1 MIKGIALQTLRNA
14 EFLQFLK
21 LVLSIFSANDPAVL
35 QVLEQFNALEAA
47 KSNVEL
53 LFNKDQAS
61 AHTDEVAALD
71 AKRDDLI
78 NGIIALVQG
87 NTYHFDAA
95 IKKQALALQTNIA
108 SYGSGIAR
116 ENYLSET
123 AILDKLINDWET
135 KPELAA
141 AIVALQLSEWK
152 TQLASANAAFNA
164 KYLERTKEL
173 GAASPEKLKEKRQE
187 AANAYL
193 ELRDMLVSYANIN
206 KKKPPF
212 GNAVNELNALID
224 QYNSL
229 LASRK
234 GGGNEPEPPTPA
246 K

>member
-21 LVLSIFSANDPAVL
+21 LVLSIFSANDPATLLV
-35 QVLEQFNALEAA
+35 VEQFNALEAA
-47 KSNVEL
+47 KTDVEL

-61 AHTDEVAALD
+61 AHTDELAALD
-71 AKRDDLI
+71 AHRDDLI

-87 NTYHFDAA
+87 NAYHFDSA
-95 IKKQALALQTNIA
+95 IRKQALALQTNIA

-123 AILDKLINDWET
+123 AILDKLISDWET

-141 AIVALQLSEWK
+141 AIVALQLTNWK
-152 TQLASANAAFNA
+152 TQLAAANTAFSA
-164 KYLERTKEL
+164 KYIERTQEL

-187 AANAYL
+187 AADAYM
-193 ELRDMLVSYANIN
+193 ELRDMLGSYSNIN
-206 KKKPPF
+206 KKRPPF
-212 GNAVNELNALID
+212 GKTVNELNALIE
-224 QYNSL
+224 QYNNL

-234 GGGNEPEPPTPA
+234 SSGNEPPTSI